1 MKFRI
6 TKENSD
12 DLSDIWDMCSSGLN
26 KELIFYYPQARIFG
40 RWKYFTYPWLVGSE
54 IDHKAY
60 KFNTIKEAKEFI
72 ENHKNK
78 DNLKNNKIK
87 EVVYNE

>member
-6 TKENSD
+6 VKENSEQ
-12 DLSDIWDMCSSGLN
+12 LEDIWDMVKSGIN

-40 RWKYFTYPWLVGSE
+40 IWKYFTYPWLVGSE
-54 IDHKAY
+54 IDHLAY

-72 ENHKNK
+72 EEHKR
-78 DNLKNNKIK
+78 KNGEKIK
-87 EVVYNE
+87 PLKEIVCNE